1 MNVLASIMTVS
12 RLLEKRNKMKDR
24 KRHLL
29 VWTIGIGKRISFG
42 LILVFLCLPITVD
55 AAPTGRIAYAVSGFN
70 NKLGRLDFNLHM
82 TTFTEN
88 GDFKT
93 TPLNQS
99 GMYPAWGPE
108 GDTLYFIQRADTQ
121 SHIFSININNPKNK
135 TLLTEIS
142 GTYRF
147 LAVSPNGKKLA
158 FNGWTRE
165 QQQQDNQVWVLD
177 IETGEMEAV
186 TAIPHF
192 GRSFFFW
199 GISWAPNSRQ
209 LAFSLERPGG
219 LEQLY
224 LLDLETKEIEIL
236 TELNIDFY
244 PVWSPDGTKILF
256 RRWNREFDTMSTIDV
271 ETRVI
276 KPLFDVDKQTGM
288 WTDWSFDGQSII
300 FSRWGAFYLH
310 DLLTGKTEQLFE
322 VEGSIFVIS
331 WWKHEV
337 LAVEPKRKLTTTWGE
352 VKRTL
357 R

>member
-1 MNVLASIMTVS
+1 MSALFSTMTALQ
-12 RLLEKRNKMKDR
+12 LLEKGSEMKNRN
-24 KRHLL
+24 HILY
-29 VWTIGIGKRISFG
+29 VWNLEVGKRICFG
-42 LILVFLCLPITVD
+42 LILVLLCLPVTVD

-70 NKLGRLDFNLHM
+70 DRLGRLDFNLHM
-82 TTFTEN
+82 TTFTED

-99 GMYPAWGPE
+99 GMYPAWGPA

-135 TLLTEIS
+135 TQLTEIS

-165 QQQQDNQVWVLD
+165 QQQQENQVWVLD
-177 IETGEMEAV
+177 IDTGEMETV
-186 TAIPHF
+186 TSIPHF
-192 GRSFFFW
+192 GRTFFFW
-199 GISWAPNSRQ
+199 GISWAPNSKK

-224 LLDLETKEIEIL
+224 LLDLETEEIDIL
-236 TELNIDFY
+236 TEFNIDFY
-244 PVWSPDGTKILF
+244 PVWSPDGQKILF

-271 ETRVI
+271 ETRAI
-276 KPLFDVDKQTGM
+276 TPLFDVDKQTGM

-300 FSRWGAFYLH
+300 YSRWGAFYLH

-322 VEGSIFVIS
+322 VDGSIFVIS
-331 WWKHEV
+331 WWRHEV
-337 LAVEPKRKLTTTWGE
+337 LSVTPKQKFATTWGD
-352 VKRTL
+352 VKRNL